1 MLAIIVINPYKKKQ
15 ESNKEEQTNISGN
28 NIPKELNIDILN
40 SFYAKDI
47 QEVIKHVAKKKHA
60 HISKYLLGKNNKRL
74 DLYSKEGKKEILD
87 KIRPDHKFF
96 KCSFCVG
103 FWVGIILY
111 LLNGF
116 TDLFTF
122 DYHLLNMFLM
132 GFLSSG
138 TSYILD
144 NLIKEN

>member
-1 MLAIIVINPYKKKQ
+1 MIDDLFFFILCSYGLTHIIVW
-15 ESNKEEQTNISGN
+15 SN
-28 NIPKELNIDILN
+28 
-40 SFYAKDI
+40 
-47 QEVIKHVAKKKHA
+47 
-60 HISKYLLGKNNKRL
+60 
-74 DLYSKEGKKEILD
+74 ILD

-103 FWVGIILY
+103 FWVGVILY
-111 LLNGF
+111 FLNTF
-116 TDLFTF
+116 TELFTF